1 MKAVLFTKIL
11 HQKGD
16 YKMNSNIEISYG
28 LGDNKSLKR
37 GTHYRAERERER
49 ERRRK
54 RKVCIIFLSF
64 ATYRG

>member
-28 LGDNKSLKR
+28 LEDNKVL
-37 GTHYRAERERER
+37 
-49 ERRRK
+49 
-54 RKVCIIFLSF
+54 RKVHIIG
-64 ATYRG
+64 RRMK